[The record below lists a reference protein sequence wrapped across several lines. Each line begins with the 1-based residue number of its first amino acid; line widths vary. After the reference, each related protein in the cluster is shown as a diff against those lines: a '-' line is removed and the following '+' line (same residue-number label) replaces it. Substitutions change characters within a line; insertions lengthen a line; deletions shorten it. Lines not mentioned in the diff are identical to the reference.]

1 MSKYDIVGQS
11 DGNHKY
17 INWDFVSSLNMNG
30 AGIEA
35 NLDEELCSSSFSCA
49 LEQLCQSDKVL
60 LPKTWDIV
68 YNKSNKSDDLHLKIV
83 HLKTGQ
89 NVEIKPSHWLC
100 NHCLDFCL
108 RLIQGQ
114 NKWKVIIS
122 LSSSLDRAENC
133 QGPAWDNQ
141 INVILTWIWSCKKY
155 FWVAQQS
162 FRYGLK

>member
-30 AGIEA
+30 PGIEA

-89 NVEIKPSHWLC
+89 NVEIK
-100 NHCLDFCL
+100 FTFF
-108 RLIQGQ
+108 
-114 NKWKVIIS
+114 K
-122 LSSSLDRAENC
+122 
-133 QGPAWDNQ
+133 
-141 INVILTWIWSCKKY
+141 
-155 FWVAQQS
+155 
-162 FRYGLK
+162 

>member
-68 YNKSNKSDDLHLKIV
+68 YNKSNKTFSSIFVYFFEL
-83 HLKTGQ
+83 
-89 NVEIKPSHWLC
+89 
-100 NHCLDFCL
+100 
-108 RLIQGQ
+108 
-114 NKWKVIIS
+114 NKVRDCVNKQ
-122 LSSSLDRAENC
+122 AE
-133 QGPAWDNQ
+133 
-141 INVILTWIWSCKKY
+141 V
-155 FWVAQQS
+155 
-162 FRYGLK
+162 